1 VTLTATPSPGSYFI
15 DWSGSCSGSAGCNFT
30 MTVDRAVTATFGSLT
45 IFFDGFESN
54 DPCAWSANV
63 GGTLCPP

>member
-1 VTLTATPSPGSYFI
+1 
-15 DWSGSCSGSAGCNFT
+15 
-30 MTVDRAVTATFGSLT
+30 VDRAVTATFGSLT